1 MPLLQAKNLHHSFGD
16 QPLLDNV
23 NLTLEPGERVCLV
36 GRNGSGKSTLL
47 KILAGDIRVDEGEI
61 IHAPELRIAELKQE
75 VPQDYTGS
83 VYDCVA
89 QGIGELAGV
98 ITEWHHAALA
108 SASDAEALSRMQRLQ
123 DQIETHNAWNLETR
137 ISTTISRLALPA
149 DKPFADLSGGLKR
162 RVLLGQALVA
172 EPDLLLLDEP
182 TNHLDIESILWLEDL
197 LLGFNGSLVFITHD
211 RSFLQ
216 RLATRIVDLDRGQLT
231 SWPGDYRKYLAA
243 RAAQLETEARH
254 NALFDKKLAQE
265 ESWIRQGI
273 KARRTRNE
281 GRVRA
286 LEKMREERAQ
296 RRERS
301 GSAKITAQQAEASGK
316 IVIEADN
323 LGFAWDDRP
332 IIRDFSCK
340 ILRGEKIGIL
350 GPNGCGK
357 STLIQLLL
365 GKLEPQSGW
374 VRTGTRL
381 EVAYFD
387 QHRETLDPQKSVRDN
402 LAAPGDQVTIN
413 GRSRHV
419 VGYLKDFLFNEK
431 SIHMPA
437 KALSGGERN
446 RLLLARL
453 FTRSFN
459 LLVMDE
465 PTNDL
470 DIETLELLEELLIE
484 YSGTLLLVSHD
495 REFIDNTVT
504 STLVFEG
511 DGVVNEYVGGY
522 RDWLRQRP
530 VADEKSVPTAK
541 QAKPARSARKP
552 SADQKELRALPGK
565 IEKLEAR
572 IEALQLESAAADY
585 YQQDAELMT
594 CRICIGAGRN
604 WKATNPRTGSI
615 QVKAARHQET
625 PVRVGDTPI
634 PAGILRGYVDAGP
647 DDPRADHKS
656 LVETVAKIQ
665 FVGLKRAFGSN

>member
-16 QPLLDNV
+16 QPLLDHV

-47 KILAGDIRVDEGEI
+47 KILAGDIPVDDGDI
-61 IHAPELRIAELKQE
+61 IRAPELRIAELRQE
-75 VPQDYTGS
+75 VPQDFPGS

-89 QGIGELAGV
+89 QGIGELGGI

-108 SASDAEALSRMQRLQ
+108 AASDANALDRMQGFQ

-137 ISTTISRLALPA
+137 ISTTISRLGLPA
-149 DKPFADLSGGLKR
+149 DQPFAELSGGLKR

-182 TNHLDIESILWLEDL
+182 TNHLDIDSILWLENL
-197 LLGFNGSLVFITHD
+197 LLGFNGGLVFITHD

-216 RLATRIVDLDRGQLT
+216 RLATRIVELDRGQLT
-231 SWPGDYRKYLAA
+231 SWPGDYRKYLEA

-265 ESWIRQGI
+265 EAWIRQGI

-286 LEKMREERAQ
+286 LEKMRAQRAQ

-301 GSAKITAQQAEASGK
+301 GSARITAQQAEASGR

-323 LGFAWDDRP
+323 LGFAWDERP
-332 IIRDFSCK
+332 IVRDFSCK

-365 GKLEPQSGW
+365 GKLAPQSGW

-402 LAAPGDQVTIN
+402 LAAAGDQVTIN

-419 VGYLKDFLFNEK
+419 VGYLKDFLFDEK
-431 SIHMPA
+431 SIHMPV

-470 DIETLELLEELLIE
+470 DIETLELLEERLIE

-511 DGVVNEYVGGY
+511 DGVVSEYVGGY
-522 RDWLRQRP
+522 EDWLRQRP
-530 VADEKSVPTAK
+530 AAIEKTTP
-541 QAKPARSARKP
+541 PARQGSTGQSARKRSP
-552 SADQKELRALPGK
+552 DNKELRALPGK
-565 IEKLEAR
+565 IEKLEAK
-572 IEALQLESAAADY
+572 IEALHLKFGAADY
-585 YQQDAELMT
+585 YQQDAAIIREEQQLLQQLESDLQDLYQ
-594 CRICIGAGRN
+594 RWEALE
-604 WKATNPRTGSI
+604 S
-615 QVKAARHQET
+615 E
-625 PVRVGDTPI
+625 
-634 PAGILRGYVDAGP
+634 
-647 DDPRADHKS
+647 
-656 LVETVAKIQ
+656 
-665 FVGLKRAFGSN
+665 

>member
-1 MPLLQAKNLHHSFGD
+1 
-16 QPLLDNV
+16 
-23 NLTLEPGERVCLV
+23 
-36 GRNGSGKSTLL
+36 
-47 KILAGDIRVDEGEI
+47 ILAGDIKVDDGEI
-61 IHAPELRIAELKQE
+61 IRSAELRIAELRQE
-75 VPQDYTGS
+75 VPRDFTGS

-89 QGIGELAGV
+89 QGVGELGGV
-98 ITEWHHAALA
+98 ITEWHHAALE
-108 SASDAEALSRMQRLQ
+108 SACDAAALRQLQRLQ
-123 DQIETHNAWNLETR
+123 DQIEAHNAWNLETR
-137 ISTTISRLALPA
+137 VSTTISRLALPA
-149 DKPFADLSGGLKR
+149 DQPFTELSGGLKR

-182 TNHLDIESILWLEDL
+182 TNHLDIDSILWLENL
-197 LLGFNGSLVFITHD
+197 LLGFNGTLVFITHD
-211 RSFLQ
+211 RGFLQ
-216 RLATRIVDLDRGQLT
+216 RLATRIIDLDRGQLT
-231 SWPGDYRKYLAA
+231 SWPGDYRKYLTA
-243 RAAQLETEARH
+243 RAAQLETESRH

-265 ESWIRQGI
+265 ETWIRQGI

-281 GRVRA
+281 GRVRS

-301 GSAKITAQQAEASGK
+301 GSARITAQQAEASGK
-316 IVIEADN
+316 IVIEAEN
-323 LGFAWDDRP
+323 LGFAWEQRP
-332 IIRDFSCK
+332 IVYDFSCK

-365 GKLEPQSGW
+365 GQLAPQSGW
-374 VRTGTRL
+374 IKTGTRL

-387 QHRETLDPQKSVRDN
+387 QHRETLDLQKSVRDN
-402 LAAPGDQVTIN
+402 LAAAGDQVTIN

-431 SIHMPA
+431 SIHMPV

-511 DGVVNEYVGGY
+511 QGVVNEYVGGY
-522 RDWLRQRP
+522 QDWLRQRP
-530 VADEKSVPTAK
+530 VDDKKNAAATKQVKS
-541 QAKPARSARKP
+541 KPAPGKHAP
-552 SADQKELRALPGK
+552 NLKELRALPGK
-565 IEKLEAR
+565 IEKLEAK
-572 IEALQLESAAADY
+572 IEAIHLKFAAPDY
-585 YQQDAELMT
+585 YQQDAE
-594 CRICIGAGRN
+594 II
-604 WKATNPRTGSI
+604 
-615 QVKAARHQET
+615 
-625 PVRVGDTPI
+625 RVEQQQLQALESD
-634 PAGILRGYVDAGP
+634 LQDLYQRWEELE
-647 DDPRADHKS
+647 S
-656 LVETVAKIQ
+656 E
-665 FVGLKRAFGSN
+665 

>member
-1 MPLLQAKNLHHSFGD
+1 MPLLQARNLHHSYGD
-16 QPLLDNV
+16 LPLLDNV
-23 NLTLEPGERVCLV
+23 NLTLETGERVCLV

-47 KILAGDIRVDEGEI
+47 KIIAGSIKADDGDI
-61 IHAPELRIAELKQE
+61 IHVPELRIAELRQE
-75 VPQDYTGS
+75 VPQDFDGS

-89 QGIGELAGV
+89 QGIGKLAGV
-98 ITEWHHAALA
+98 ITRWHHAALA
-108 SASDAEALSRMQRLQ
+108 SVSDAKALNEMQRCQ
-123 DQIETHNAWNLETR
+123 DQIEAEDAWNLETR
-137 ISTTISRLALPA
+137 VSSTISKLSLPA
-149 DKPFADLSGGLKR
+149 DQPFTELSGGLKR

-182 TNHLDIESILWLEDL
+182 TNHLDIDSILWLENL
-197 LLGFNGSLVFITHD
+197 LLGFNGTLVFITHD

-216 RLATRIVDLDRGQLT
+216 RLATRIIDLDRGHLT
-231 SWPGDYRKYLAA
+231 SWPGDYHRYLEA
-243 RAAQLETEARH
+243 RAAQLETESRH

-265 ESWIRQGI
+265 ETWIRQGI

-286 LEKMREERAQ
+286 LEKMREQRAE
-296 RRERS
+296 RRERG
-301 GSAKITAQQAEASGK
+301 GSAKLTAQQADASGK
-316 IVIEADN
+316 IVIEAEN

-332 IIRDFSCK
+332 IVSDFSCK

-365 GKLEPQSGW
+365 GQLKPQTGW
-374 VRTGTRL
+374 VKTGTRL

-387 QHRETLDPQKSVRDN
+387 QHREALDPQKTVRDN
-402 LAAPGDQVTIN
+402 LAAAGDQVTIN

-419 VGYLKDFLFNEK
+419 VGYLKDFLFDEK

-470 DIETLELLEELLIE
+470 DIETLELLEALLID

-511 DGVVNEYVGGY
+511 PGLVNEYVGGY
-522 RDWLRQRP
+522 QDWLRQRP
-530 VADEKSVPTAK
+530 DDT
-541 QAKPARSARKP
+541 RSAVKSARQDRARP
-552 SADQKELRALPGK
+552 SAGKRSPNQQELRALPTR
-565 IEKLEAR
+565 IEKLEAE
-572 IEALQLESAAADY
+572 IEALHLKFAAAGY
-585 YQQDAELMT
+585 YQQDAEVIRREQQQLQT
-594 CRICIGAGRN
+594 L
-604 WKATNPRTGSI
+604 
-615 QVKAARHQET
+615 ET
-625 PVRVGDTPI
+625 
-634 PAGILRGYVDAGP
+634 
-647 DDPRADHKS
+647 S
-656 LVETVAKIQ
+656 LQSLYQRWEE
-665 FVGLKRAFGSN
+665 LEKR

>member
-1 MPLLQAKNLHHSFGD
+1 MPLLQARNLHHSFGD

-23 NLTLEPGERVCLV
+23 NLTLEAGERVCLV

-47 KILAGDIRVDEGEI
+47 KIIAGNIKADEGEI
-61 IHAPELRIAELKQE
+61 THAAELRIAELQQD
-75 VPQDYTGS
+75 VPPNFAGS

-89 QGIGELAGV
+89 QGIGELGGI
-98 ITEWHHAALA
+98 ITRWHHAALE
-108 SASDAEALSRMQRLQ
+108 SATNPEALDRMQSCQ
-123 DQIETHNAWNLETR
+123 DQIEAHDAWNLETR
-137 ISTTISRLALPA
+137 ISTTISRLSLPA
-149 DKPFADLSGGLKR
+149 DQSFDELSGGMKR

-172 EPDLLLLDEP
+172 QPDLLLLDEP
-182 TNHLDIESILWLEDL
+182 TNHLDIDSILWLENL
-197 LLGFNGSLVFITHD
+197 LLGFNGTLVFITHD
-211 RSFLQ
+211 RNFLQ
-216 RLATRIVDLDRGQLT
+216 RLATRIIDLDRGQLS
-231 SWPGDYRKYLAA
+231 SWPGDYERYLES

-286 LEKMREERAQ
+286 LEKMRRERAA

-301 GSAKITAQQAEASGK
+301 ANATLGTQQAEASGK
-316 IVIEADN
+316 IVIEAEN
-323 LGFAWDDRP
+323 LGFSWDDKP
-332 IIRDFSCK
+332 IVSNFSCK

-365 GKLEPQSGW
+365 GQLKPQTGW
-374 VRTGTRL
+374 IRTGTRL
-381 EVAYFD
+381 EIAYFD
-387 QHRETLDPQKSVRDN
+387 QHRETLDPETSVRDN
-402 LAAPGDQVTIN
+402 LGAAGDRVTIN
-413 GRSRHV
+413 GHSRHV

-431 SIHMPA
+431 SIHMPV

-453 FTRSFN
+453 FTRPFN

-470 DIETLELLEELLIE
+470 DIETLELLEALIID

-495 REFIDNTVT
+495 RAFIDNTVT

-511 DGVVNEYVGGY
+511 PGLVREYVGGY
-522 RDWLRQRP
+522 QDWLRQRP
-530 VADEKSVPTAK
+530 QDEAVTAK
-541 QAKPARSARKP
+541 SSVAQKAQPTVSRRRP
-552 SADQKELRALPGK
+552 DQKELRALPGK

-572 IEALQLESAAADY
+572 IEALQLKASTADY
-585 YQQDAELMT
+585 YHQDAEVIRDEQQQLQQLE
-594 CRICIGAGRN
+594 
-604 WKATNPRTGSI
+604 SEL
-615 QVKAARHQET
+615 QVLYQRWEELES
-625 PVRVGDTPI
+625 G
-634 PAGILRGYVDAGP
+634 
-647 DDPRADHKS
+647 
-656 LVETVAKIQ
+656 
-665 FVGLKRAFGSN
+665 

>member
-1 MPLLQAKNLHHSFGD
+1 MSLLQAKNLHHSYGD
-16 QPLLDNV
+16 HALLDSV
-23 NLTLEPGERVCLV
+23 NLALEAGERVCLV

-47 KILAGDIRVDEGEI
+47 KIIAGHVKVDDGDI
-61 IHAPELRIAELKQE
+61 IHGSELRIAELSQE
-75 VPQDYTGS
+75 VPHRFSGS
-83 VYDCVA
+83 VYDCIA
-89 QGIGELAGV
+89 QGIGELASV
-98 ITEWHHAALA
+98 ITAWHHAALE
-108 SASDAEALSRMQRLQ
+108 SVSNPDALNRMQVYQ
-123 DQIETHNAWNLETR
+123 DQIEAQTAWNLETR
-137 ISTTISRLALPA
+137 ISSTISRLSLPA
-149 DKPFADLSGGLKR
+149 DQPFDDLSGGMKR

-182 TNHLDIESILWLEDL
+182 TNHLDIDSILWLENL
-197 LLGFNGSLVFITHD
+197 LLGFNGTLVFITHD

-216 RLATRIVDLDRGQLT
+216 RLATRIIDLDRGKLS
-231 SWPGDYRKYLAA
+231 SWPGDYHRYLES
-243 RAAQLETEARH
+243 RAAQLETESRH

-265 ESWIRQGI
+265 ETWIRQGI

-286 LEKMREERAQ
+286 LEKMREERAA

-301 GSAKITAQQAEASGK
+301 GTAKLNAQQVDASGK
-316 IVIEADN
+316 IVIEAEN
-323 LGFAWDDRP
+323 ISFAWDDTP
-332 IIRDFSCK
+332 IVHDFSCK

-350 GPNGCGK
+350 GANGSGK

-365 GKLEPQSGW
+365 GQLKPQSGW
-374 VRTGTRL
+374 IRTGTRL

-387 QHRETLDPQKSVRDN
+387 QHREGLDPKKTVRDN
-402 LAAPGDQVTIN
+402 LAATGDQVTIN

-431 SIHMPA
+431 TIHMPV

-511 DGVVNEYVGGY
+511 PGVINEYVGGY
-522 RDWLRQRP
+522 RDWLRQAQPQDSPRGKTTAAKKSAP
-530 VADEKSVPTAK
+530 VTG
-541 QAKPARSARKP
+541 ARNPNQR
-552 SADQKELRALPGK
+552 ELRALPGK

-572 IEALQLESAAADY
+572 IEALHLRFADADY
-585 YQQDAELMT
+585 YQQDAALIRDEQQQLQAMEAEL
-594 CRICIGAGRN
+594 AGLYQR
-604 WKATNPRTGSI
+604 WEELEG
-615 QVKAARHQET
+615 
-625 PVRVGDTPI
+625 
-634 PAGILRGYVDAGP
+634 
-647 DDPRADHKS
+647 
-656 LVETVAKIQ
+656 
-665 FVGLKRAFGSN
+665 

>member
-1 MPLLQAKNLHHSFGD
+1 MSLLQAKNLHHSFGD
-16 QPLLDNV
+16 HALLDGV
-23 NLTLEPGERVCLV
+23 DLTLEAGERVCLV

-47 KILAGDIRVDEGEI
+47 KILAGRIKADDGDI
-61 IHAPELRIAELKQE
+61 IHSPELRIAELQQE
-75 VPQDYTGS
+75 VPQDFSGS

-98 ITEWHHAALA
+98 FSEWHHAAIE
-108 SASDAEALSRMQRLQ
+108 SATNPAALNRLQRYQ
-123 DQIETHNAWNLETR
+123 DQIEANSAWNLETR
-137 ISTTISRLALPA
+137 ISSTISRLGLPA
-149 DKPFADLSGGLKR
+149 DQAFGDLSGGMKR

-182 TNHLDIESILWLEDL
+182 TNHLDIDSILWLENL
-197 LLGFNGSLVFITHD
+197 LLGFNGTVVFITHD

-216 RLATRIVDLDRGQLT
+216 RLATRIIDLDRGKLS
-231 SWPGDYRKYLAA
+231 SWPGDYHRYLEA
-243 RAAQLETEARH
+243 REAQLETEARH
-254 NALFDKKLAQE
+254 HALFDKKLAQE
-265 ESWIRQGI
+265 ETWIRQGI

-286 LEKMREERAQ
+286 LEQMRLERAA

-301 GSAKITAQQAEASGK
+301 GAAKLSAQQADASGK
-316 IVIEADN
+316 IVIEAEGVN
-323 LGFAWDDRP
+323 FAWGDRS
-332 IIRDFSCK
+332 IVRNFSCR

-350 GPNGCGK
+350 GPNGSGK

-365 GKLEPQSGW
+365 GKLKPQSGW
-374 VRTGTRL
+374 IKIGTRI

-387 QHRETLDPQKSVRDN
+387 QLREALDPQKSVRDN
-402 LAAPGDQVTIN
+402 LGAAGDQVTIN

-419 VGYLKDFLFNEK
+419 VGYLKDFLFSEK
-431 SIHMPA
+431 TIHMPV

-470 DIETLELLEELLIE
+470 DIETLELLEELLVE

-511 DGVVNEYVGGY
+511 PGIINEYVGGY
-522 RDWLRQRP
+522 QDWLRQ
-530 VADEKSVPTAK
+530 AQTTA
-541 QAKPARSARKP
+541 QGKPAPSKKAPSPGRARHP
-552 SADQKELRALPGK
+552 EQRELQTLPGR
-565 IEKLEAR
+565 IEKLEAK
-572 IEALQLESAAADY
+572 IEALQLRFAAADY
-585 YQQDAELMT
+585 YQQDAATIRDDQQRLEALQAELAQLYQ
-594 CRICIGAGRN
+594 RWEALE
-604 WKATNPRTGSI
+604 S
-615 QVKAARHQET
+615 E
-625 PVRVGDTPI
+625 
-634 PAGILRGYVDAGP
+634 
-647 DDPRADHKS
+647 
-656 LVETVAKIQ
+656 
-665 FVGLKRAFGSN
+665 